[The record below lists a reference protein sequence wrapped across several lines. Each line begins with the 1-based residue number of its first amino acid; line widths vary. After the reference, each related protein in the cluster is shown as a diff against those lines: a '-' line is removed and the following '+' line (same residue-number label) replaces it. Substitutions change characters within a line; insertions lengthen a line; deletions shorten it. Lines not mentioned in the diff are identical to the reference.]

1 MPGSIDVFTPEFF
14 NEVKDLPPGES
25 YKVADSIVL
34 PKEMPP
40 GEYTLSVGVV
50 GVDSEQPV
58 VRLGISGRDSEG
70 WYPLG
75 KIKVT
80 Q

>member
-1 MPGSIDVFTPEFF
+1 
-14 NEVKDLPPGES
+14 
-25 YKVADSIVL
+25 
-34 PKEMPP
+34 
-40 GEYTLSVGVV
+40 VGVV